1 MEGFHP
7 AAAMKVPPGRS
18 HAECEEL
25 VLRFLSTL
33 SWVEERGFTVDGD
46 GRSGAGASRSRATPL
61 AACVLNRQFD
71 IRRQAKR
78 TDLLQHFHVFS
89 PPPRLSLDV
98 RLGWQETRKRVFELR
113 RPVTVPLAH
122 SLGASILLAA
132 AVISLV
138 QFAIRVRIS
147 LNELYGFVDK
157 YGLSVVVY
165 ALVGGTSAL
174 VEWFSFL
181 MLQRK
186 IHAIAAACIAFVI
199 ATSINYILSRRTAF
213 KSTLPWQQEI
223 AKVFALSA
231 VAFAGNLG
239 SFTLLYAMGV
249 DMLLAKILGTG
260 VGFILNYAF
269 RQFAVFSHEPRF
281 KPIFRSKNVARWLT
295 I

>member
-1 MEGFHP
+1 MF
-7 AAAMKVPPGRS
+7 
-18 HAECEEL
+18 
-25 VLRFLSTL
+25 LRFNRRFKDGKEHRY
-33 SWVEERGFTVDGD
+33 WNIVESKRCAG
-46 GRSGAGASRSRATPL
+46 GRVVQRQVLYLGEINDSQQRDWCRAIEVFDDAPAIPL
-61 AACVLNRQFD
+61 
-71 IRRQAKR
+71 
-78 TDLLQHFHVFS
+78 
-89 PPPRLSLDV
+89 
-98 RLGWQETRKRVFELR
+98 
-113 RPVTVPLAH
+113 
-122 SLGASILLAA
+122 LLAA

-147 LNELYGFVDK
+147 WNELYGFVNK

-181 MLQRK
+181 MLQRN

-223 AKVFALSA
+223 AKLFALSA

-239 SFTLLYAMGV
+239 SFTLLYAIGV
-249 DMLLAKILGTG
+249 DILLAKILGTG

-281 KPIFRSKNVARWLT
+281 KPIFRSKNVARSLT